1 MQSCTFMGHSNCSQ
15 DVRNSLYKTIERL
28 IICENVNTFYVG
40 TQGQFDRYVYDVLCQ
55 LENAYDIDVKV
66 VLAYLNQKA
75 RDSYYDTDKTVF
87 PEVLDKTPLRFA
99 ISKRNLYMIEQSQ
112 YMVCYVNNTFSNS
125 YKFEQR
131 AKCFNLQIINIGNLL
146 I

>member
-1 MQSCTFMGHSNCSQ
+1 MYSCTFMGHSNCSQ
-15 DVRNSLYKTIERL
+15 DVRHSLYKTIERL
-28 IICENVNTFYVG
+28 IRCENVNTFYVG
-40 TQGQFDRYVYDVLCQ
+40 AQGQFDRYVYDVLCQ

-131 AKCFNLQIINIGNLL
+131 AKCLNLQIINIANLL

>member
-1 MQSCTFMGHSNCSQ
+1 M
-15 DVRNSLYKTIERL
+15 
-28 IICENVNTFYVG
+28 
-40 TQGQFDRYVYDVLCQ
+40 LCQ

-125 YKFEQR
+125 YKFVQR
-131 AKCFNLQIINIGNLL
+131 AKCLNLQIINIGNLL